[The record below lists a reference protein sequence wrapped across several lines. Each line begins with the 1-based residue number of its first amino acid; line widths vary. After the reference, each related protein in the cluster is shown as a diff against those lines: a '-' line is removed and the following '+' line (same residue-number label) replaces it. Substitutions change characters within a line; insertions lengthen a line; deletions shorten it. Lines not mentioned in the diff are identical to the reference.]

1 MPLESVKFWS
11 GTVRP
16 TTGKGQKNRSDDRNT
31 NAFLKVHVKKGM
43 LLHVTGACIW
53 DDINEATGPVVEEGR
68 SILQVQVAGS
78 NNDARQDFSG
88 ATTGTLCVLNDG
100 GKYFN
105 GPSNATLSA
114 YFETDVQ
121 FRVIGNK
128 SVHLYGHLVDART
141 DLPIDDESEVE
152 AGQKA
157 NPVVASA
164 SESSAASGSSSSS
177 EGDEED
183 EANSYEHQHKRQKV
197 NGGESVER
205 KKVDKLSGELI
216 KIIHTSPRKSV
227 KLGDLGTLFKQ
238 ATNTKLK
245 DATGMRLTKYLQQ
258 NSEIFQ
264 LDQVESAV
272 SIKNAHLYF

>member
-16 TTGKGQKNRSDDRNT
+16 SAGKGHENRSGSNT
-31 NAFLKVHVKKGM
+31 NAFLKVRVKKGM

-53 DDINEATGPVVEEGR
+53 DDINEANSPVAKEGR
-68 SILQVQVAGS
+68 AILQVQVKGS
-78 NNDARQDFSG
+78 NDKAKSY

-105 GPSNATLSA
+105 GPVNATLSA

-121 FRVIGNK
+121 FRVVGNK

-141 DLPIDDESEVE
+141 DLPIVEESE
-152 AGQKA
+152 A
-157 NPVVASA
+157 
-164 SESSAASGSSSSS
+164 ESSPASGSSSSS
-177 EGDEED
+177 EGEEEEDDDDEE
-183 EANSYEHQHKRQKV
+183 EQTTSSYEHQDKRRKV
-197 NGGESVER
+197 NGVRIEIKEVS
-205 KKVDKLSGELI
+205 KLSGQLV
-216 KIIHTSPRKSV
+216 KIIRNSPRKSV

-258 NSEIFQ
+258 NSDIFK

-272 SIKNAHLYF
+272 SIQNYSISDM

>member
-16 TTGKGQKNRSDDRNT
+16 NAGKGHENRSDRNT
-31 NAFLKVHVKKGM
+31 NAFLKVRVKKGM

-53 DDINEATGPVVEEGR
+53 DDINEANGPVVKDGR
-68 SILQVQVAGS
+68 SILQVM
-78 NNDARQDFSG
+78 SG
-88 ATTGTLCVLNDG
+88 GTTGTLCVLNDG

-105 GPSNATLSA
+105 GPANATLSA

-121 FRVIGNK
+121 FRVVGNK

-141 DLPIDDESEVE
+141 DLPVEEESE
-152 AGQKA
+152 A
-157 NPVVASA
+157 
-164 SESSAASGSSSSS
+164 ESSAASGSSSSS
-177 EGDEED
+177 EGEED
-183 EANSYEHQHKRQKV
+183 EAEAEEDEQTTSSYEHQDKRRKV
-197 NGGESVER
+197 NGGES

-216 KIIHTSPRKSV
+216 KIINNSPRKSV

-238 ATNTKLK
+238 ATNRKLK
-245 DATGMRLTKYLQQ
+245 DATGVRLTKYLQQ
-258 NSEIFQ
+258 NSDIFQ

-272 SIKNAHLYF
+272 SIKKGTIMEFKF

>member
-16 TTGKGQKNRSDDRNT
+16 NAGKGHENRSDRNT
-31 NAFLKVHVKKGM
+31 NAFLKVRVKKGM

-53 DDINEATGPVVEEGR
+53 DDINEANGPVVKDGR
-68 SILQVQVAGS
+68 SILQVM
-78 NNDARQDFSG
+78 SG
-88 ATTGTLCVLNDG
+88 GTTGTLCVLNDG

-105 GPSNATLSA
+105 GPANATLSA

-121 FRVIGNK
+121 FRVVGNK

-141 DLPIDDESEVE
+141 DLPVEEESE
-152 AGQKA
+152 A
-157 NPVVASA
+157 
-164 SESSAASGSSSSS
+164 ESSAASGSSSSS
-177 EGDEED
+177 EGEED
-183 EANSYEHQHKRQKV
+183 EAEAEEDEQTTSSYEHQDKRRKV
-197 NGGESVER
+197 NGGES

-216 KIIHTSPRKSV
+216 KIINNSPRKSV

-238 ATNTKLK
+238 ATNRKLK
-245 DATGMRLTKYLQQ
+245 DATGVRLTKYLQQ
-258 NSEIFQ
+258 NSDIFQ

>member
-1 MPLESVKFWS
+1 MEDTTMPLESVKFWS

-16 TTGKGQKNRSDDRNT
+16 NAGKGHENRSDRNT
-31 NAFLKVHVKKGM
+31 NAFLKVRVKKGM

-53 DDINEATGPVVEEGR
+53 DDINEANGPVVKDGR
-68 SILQVQVAGS
+68 SILQVM
-78 NNDARQDFSG
+78 SG
-88 ATTGTLCVLNDG
+88 GTTGTLCVLNDG

-105 GPSNATLSA
+105 GPANATLSA

-121 FRVIGNK
+121 FRVVGNK

-141 DLPIDDESEVE
+141 DLPVEEESE
-152 AGQKA
+152 A
-157 NPVVASA
+157 
-164 SESSAASGSSSSS
+164 ESSAASGSSSSS
-177 EGDEED
+177 EGEED
-183 EANSYEHQHKRQKV
+183 EDEETTSSYEHQDKRRKV
-197 NGGESVER
+197 NGGES

-216 KIIHTSPRKSV
+216 KIINNSPRKSV

-238 ATNTKLK
+238 ATNRKLK
-245 DATGMRLTKYLQQ
+245 DATGVRLTKYLQQ
-258 NSEIFQ
+258 NSDIFQ

>member
-16 TTGKGQKNRSDDRNT
+16 NAGKGHENRSDRNT
-31 NAFLKVHVKKGM
+31 NAFLKVRVKKGM

-53 DDINEATGPVVEEGR
+53 DDINEANGPVAKEGR
-68 SILQVQVAGS
+68 AILQVQVKGS
-78 NNDARQDFSG
+78 NDKAKSY

-105 GPSNATLSA
+105 GPVNATLSA

-121 FRVIGNK
+121 FRVVGNK

-141 DLPIDDESEVE
+141 DLPVEEESE
-152 AGQKA
+152 A
-157 NPVVASA
+157 
-164 SESSAASGSSSSS
+164 ESSAASGSSSSS
-177 EGDEED
+177 EGEEDEDEED
-183 EANSYEHQHKRQKV
+183 EQTTSSYEHQDKRRKV
-197 NGGESVER
+197 NGGES

-216 KIIHTSPRKSV
+216 KIINNSPRKSV

-238 ATNTKLK
+238 ATNRKLK
-245 DATGMRLTKYLQQ
+245 DATGVRLTKYLQQ
-258 NSEIFQ
+258 NSDIFQ